1 MDWHRCKTSS
11 NRWWRH
17 RLCLVPSTVPEAHV
31 YVFMTAQLVMCYS
44 SLISAA
50 ALPDLLTALLRR
62 EEKWTIGPETTQP
75 HCFFI
80 KADIWQWHL
89 HASQELTSHW
99 SQQQQ
104 RSQGSNV
111 CPAEHMSSM
120 WWERALERHVFL
132 SCLLPSK
139 ARVSFYLG
147 PSLRGCWTSWI
158 HCFWQA
164 E

>member
-1 MDWHRCKTSS
+1 MYWHRCKTSS

-31 YVFMTAQLVMCYS
+31 YIFMTAQLVMCYS

-50 ALPDLLTALLRR
+50 ALPDLLTALLGR
-62 EEKWTIGPETTQP
+62 EEKWTVGPETTQL
-75 HCFFI
+75 HHFFI

-104 RSQGSNV
+104 RSQGSNA
-111 CPAEHMSSM
+111 CPAEYMSSR
-120 WWERALERHVFL
+120 WWERALEETFSSLAFFL
-132 SCLLPSK
+132 VKLLSRAKPMT
-139 ARVSFYLG
+139 LLNL
-147 PSLRGCWTSWI
+147 PN
-158 HCFWQA
+158 CFWQA
-164 E
+164 RAE